1 VSHFWSVKTLDP
13 KKKLIF
19 FFYFKM
25 INYFKD
31 FNSKTILMVSGSISI
46 AFDTYYLVKY
56 RNNLKQL
63 VSFNQNFLNSDQ
75 EDRIIKKILHLSE
88 EQNLLYSKLIKDLK
102 NFHLE
107 QNLNNILTHH
117 MNETNIDTTNQYP
130 VMYTEL
136 GSSLYGT
143 VTPIIQSSI
152 RIILAMFILTSINI
166 MNAFEF
172 RKRYSHRIQSQ
183 VPHAIE
189 SK

>member
-1 VSHFWSVKTLDP
+1 
-13 KKKLIF
+13 
-19 FFYFKM
+19 
-25 INYFKD
+25 
-31 FNSKTILMVSGSISI
+31 
-46 AFDTYYLVKY
+46 
-56 RNNLKQL
+56 
-63 VSFNQNFLNSDQ
+63 
-75 EDRIIKKILHLSE
+75 
-88 EQNLLYSKLIKDLK
+88 
-102 NFHLE
+102 
-107 QNLNNILTHH
+107 